1 MICRSGCGLSRQVT
15 AGPGNGCPW
24 LASLKRHIGRTGLS
38 SRCAATPR
46 EAQKQREEQDM
57 TEEIARYE
65 TKAEIIEKVVIG
77 GDLSKLSAEER
88 VSYYRAVCES
98 LGLNPLTRPF
108 DYITLNGK
116 LTLYA
121 KKDATDQ
128 LRDKHNVSTFVVS
141 RERIDDIY
149 VVTVHATLPNG
160 RQDEEIG
167 AVSIAGLKGEAL
179 ANAMMKAGTKAKRRV
194 TLSIVGLGM
203 LDETEVETITM
214 TSATIMPPV
223 SAARACGHQRE
234 RQAGDGQAE
243 HGERTRPALVSGH
256 PQGKAPPGCVKAV
269 RGDDDRRRQGR
280 AHRGAQPCLWR

>member
-1 MICRSGCGLSRQVT
+1 
-15 AGPGNGCPW
+15 
-24 LASLKRHIGRTGLS
+24 
-38 SRCAATPR
+38 
-46 EAQKQREEQDM
+46 M
-57 TEEIARYE
+57 TKELTTTE

-98 LGLNPLTRPF
+98 LGLNPLTKPF

-160 RQDEEIG
+160 RQDKEIG

-214 TSATIMPPV
+214 TSATIMPSVTVTQQDAPKPT
-223 SAARACGHQRE
+223 STRPLAASDLIATLRTKDKHYKDTTPIVTAKR
-234 RQAGDGQAE
+234 RSQAAALDKLFDGDGSLRKRFTTEVFGVGSTTEMTGGQAQSLFDWMGISNGGFEASSEYAQAE
-243 HGERTRPALVSGH
+243 ARNVVNAAL
-256 PQGKAPPGCVKAV
+256 
-269 RGDDDRRRQGR
+269 DREARR
-280 AHRGAQPCLWR
+280 A